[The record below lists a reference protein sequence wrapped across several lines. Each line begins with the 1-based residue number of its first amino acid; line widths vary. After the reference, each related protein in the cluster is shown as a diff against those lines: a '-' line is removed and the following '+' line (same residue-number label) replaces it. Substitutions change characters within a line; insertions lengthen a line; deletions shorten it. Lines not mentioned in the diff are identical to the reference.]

1 MTLLLSSPEPS
12 ASWSWEVE
20 TEGEDNLEHCTRAAI
35 SVAKVLKKHELL
47 NLSQIKVSWHR
58 WGYGPTEFDSLI
70 GIYEGPSVSPEFLG
84 KKITASQP
92 IGQPDTNAG
101 QVELIGNGVWINAHG
116 EKKREHRLVG
126 SDIFVHDF
134 GFAVTLWVMHDIWS
148 WYDFS
153 GRPHPE
159 VYHNNAP
166 RLTAALKEIEAAL
179 GVETEEGE
187 ETYFAV
193 PEKYGIATPTT
204 EAEGAGFDATGRL

>member
-1 MTLLLSSPEPS
+1 MTLLLSSPETY
-12 ASWSWEVE
+12 ASWNWEIE
-20 TEGEDNLEHCTRAAI
+20 EESDDNLDHAARAAVSI
-35 SVAKVLKKHELL
+35 AGILKKHELL
-47 NLSQIKVSWHR
+47 NFTQMKISWHR
-58 WGYGPTEFDSLI
+58 WGSGPVGVRSLI
-70 GIYEGPSVSPEFLG
+70 SVHEGPDVSAEDL
-84 KKITASQP
+84 TRMVAASQP
-92 IGQPDTNAG
+92 VGYTDTYAG
-101 QVELIGNGVWINAHG
+101 RLELIGPGVWINAAG
-116 EKKREHRLVG
+116 EKKREQELVG
-126 SDIFVHDF
+126 VSLSVDESGIYVI
-134 GFAVTLWVMHDIWS
+134 LWVIHDIWS

-204 EAEGAGFDATGRL
+204 AAEGAGFDATGRL